1 VGDPTVDLVVAW
13 EALDDKGRRAFRRAM
28 DVDDAGWAV
37 SRGWAVFIAMMT
49 FPYYDTS
56 MPGR

>member
-1 VGDPTVDLVVAW
+1 
-13 EALDDKGRRAFRRAM
+13 M

-49 FPYYDTS
+49 FPYYGTS